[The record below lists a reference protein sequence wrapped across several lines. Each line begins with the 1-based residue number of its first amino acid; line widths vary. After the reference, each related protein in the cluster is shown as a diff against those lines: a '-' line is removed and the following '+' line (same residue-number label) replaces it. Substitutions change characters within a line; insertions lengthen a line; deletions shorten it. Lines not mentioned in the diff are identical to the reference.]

1 MEREAP
7 DGVTGCVQQ
16 STRKNCVKCGRA
28 ADSCYCRLLISLNN
42 AFVPVVILRHSDEVK
57 KPLGTARIA
66 KLSLSHCQLIDGVDY
81 SDNPDFQSLI
91 NQADTARLALL
102 YPGENATP
110 LQPINLDELHASV
123 ERGDNHRAFTLIV
136 VDGTW
141 RNTREILLA
150 NPILQSIPKVTMSFP
165 VSRYTVRKSP
175 AEECVSTIEALAC
188 SLDYLYNGQGSF
200 LRLLDAFD
208 YMVDYQIKRMG
219 QETFAR
225 NYLKQS

>member
-7 DGVTGCVQQ
+7 DGVAGCVQQ
-16 STRKNCVKCGRA
+16 LNRRVCVKCGRA
-28 ADSCYCRLLISLNN
+28 ADSCYCHLIVSLNN
-42 AFVPVVILRHSDEVK
+42 CFVPVVILRHSDEVK

-66 KLSLSHCQLIDGVDY
+66 KLSLTHCQLIDGVDY
-81 SDNPDFQSLI
+81 SDSLEFQSLI
-91 NQADTARLALL
+91 NRAEPARLALL
-102 YPGENATP
+102 YPGINATP
-110 LQPINLDELHASV
+110 LQPLNLDKMKARV
-123 ERGDNHRAFTLIV
+123 EGGDNCGDFTLIV

-165 VSRYTVRKSP
+165 VSRYTVRKGP
-175 AEECVSTIEALAC
+175 AEECVSTIEALAY
-188 SLDYLYNGQGSF
+188 SLDYLYSGQGAF

-219 QETFAR
+219 QEVFAR
-225 NYLKQS
+225 NYLK